1 MDGLNRYCILRV
13 EKIRGAGRLK
23 TVADHCLRSRVTPN
37 ADPARLKSNTVIVG
51 FSSEEVMA
59 SSRERFK
66 TVPRKIRKDAVLAV
80 EYFIGCSKGVLAEA
94 KETAYCRQALEW
106 IKARHGKENLV
117 QATIHRDEGTNTH
130 LHAVVIPIVEM
141 ERKTKHQ
148 VHREPALRAAYFF
161 DGSEKLSKMQTH
173 FADRVGK
180 PFDLERGIMGS
191 KARHERVSRFYGA
204 MESPVPELPT
214 PTYIEHK
221 VLRDANEEIK
231 ANITDDRERIAPV
244 IAQLQDQAR
253 MAKAQSKKIEDLRQ
267 AFRQKDRQIGEL
279 QREVK
284 QLREELTKAQQWI
297 QKAQEAV
304 ITGGQKFKD
313 WCEGVI
319 AAYRAWREQ
328 KEKQR
333 KERGLER

>member
-1 MDGLNRYCILRV
+1 MDELNRYCILRV

-23 TVADHCLRSRVTPN
+23 TVADHCLRSRETPN

-80 EYFIGCSKGVLAEA
+80 EYFIGCSKGVLPEA
-94 KETAYCRQALEW
+94 KETAYCMQALEW

-130 LHAVVIPIVEM
+130 MHAVVIPIVEM

-173 FADRVGK
+173 FAERVGK
-180 PFDLERGIMGS
+180 PFDLSEASRGP
-191 KARHERVSRFYGA
+191 R
-204 MESPVPELPT
+204 
-214 PTYIEHK
+214 
-221 VLRDANEEIK
+221 
-231 ANITDDRERIAPV
+231 
-244 IAQLQDQAR
+244 
-253 MAKAQSKKIEDLRQ
+253 
-267 AFRQKDRQIGEL
+267 
-279 QREVK
+279 
-284 QLREELTKAQQWI
+284 
-297 QKAQEAV
+297 
-304 ITGGQKFKD
+304 
-313 WCEGVI
+313 
-319 AAYRAWREQ
+319 RATS
-328 KEKQR
+328 
-333 KERGLER
+333 G